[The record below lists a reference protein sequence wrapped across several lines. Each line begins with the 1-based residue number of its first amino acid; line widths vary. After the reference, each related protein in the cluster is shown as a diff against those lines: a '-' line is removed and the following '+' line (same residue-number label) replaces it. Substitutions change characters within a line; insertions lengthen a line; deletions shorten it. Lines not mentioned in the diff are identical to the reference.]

1 MIKND
6 NYATLLTKAA
16 DCRIDRFAHF
26 AMQSY
31 KIFPKLQ
38 NIAEKKSPDCSIKFA
53 NGRDFVIFL
62 PH

>member
-16 DCRIDRFAHF
+16 DCRIDRFNHL

-38 NIAEKKSPDCSIKFA
+38 NIAEKKSPDCSI
-53 NGRDFVIFL
+53 
-62 PH
+62 

>member
-6 NYATLLTKAA
+6 NYATLLMKAA
-16 DCRIDRFAHF
+16 DCRIDRFNYF

-38 NIAEKKSPDCSIKFA
+38 NIAEKKSPDCSI
-53 NGRDFVIFL
+53 
-62 PH
+62 